1 MLRVEVEGFMVQ
13 GIKYTNF
20 GRVSKFLSW
29 GVFRVGGTRFT
40 ERDL

>member
-1 MLRVEVEGFMVQ
+1 MAMVEVEGFMVQ

-20 GRVSKFLSW
+20 GRVSKVRSC

-40 ERDL
+40 DRDF